1 VIRVGILTASTL
13 GARGERADTSGEA
26 IRELVAQIGG
36 TVAAYQIVTDD
47 RETIAAALR
56 TWCDDEAVDLI
67 LTTGGTG
74 LSPTDVTPEA
84 TRAVIERE
92 VPGFAEAMRQAGLQH
107 SPRAMLSRAVS
118 GVRGRTLIVNLPG
131 SPKGVRESLGAILEV
146 LPHAIEILQRRPTD
160 H

>member
-47 RETIAAALR
+47 QETIAAALR

-107 SPRAMLSRAVS
+107 TPRAMLSRAVS